1 MRVFS
6 DVIVI
11 AVICIVIYALFS
23 IFMKDM
29 KNKKLKSEV
38 GNDGVEVLG
47 EIVNSYSRS
56 GGNSGFINITVEFK
70 YLIKD
75 GTELHGK
82 NDFVINTMDI
92 NKYQPGES
100 ISLRYSRKDPSKVV
114 INKEHLLFNKRD
126 GK

>member
-11 AVICIVIYALFS
+11 AVVGIVIYALFS
-23 IFMKDM
+23 IFMKDI
-29 KNKKLKSEV
+29 KNKKVKSEV
-38 GNDGVEVLG
+38 QSDGVEVLG
-47 EIVNSYSRS
+47 KIVNSYSRS

-70 YLIKD
+70 YLIGDGSELYGKKD
-75 GTELHGK
+75 I
-82 NDFVINTMDI
+82 VINTMDI

-100 ISLRYSRKDPSKVV
+100 ISLRYSRKDSSKVV
-114 INKEHLLFNKRD
+114 INKEHLAFNK

>member
-1 MRVFS
+1 MRFFS

-11 AVICIVIYALFS
+11 AVVGIVIYALFS
-23 IFMKDM
+23 IFMKDI
-29 KNKKLKSEV
+29 KNKKVKSEV
-38 GNDGVEVLG
+38 QSDGVEVLG

-70 YLIKD
+70 YLIGDGSELYGKKD
-75 GTELHGK
+75 I
-82 NDFVINTMDI
+82 VINTMDI

-100 ISLRYSRKDPSKVV
+100 ISLRYSRKDSSKVV
-114 INKEHLLFNKRD
+114 INKEHLAFNK